1 MTDYERLQGRKAELE
16 RELKDIQN
24 ELHLHEPVSLEEYI
38 QAIENK
44 SYFLNL
50 QGAVVWSSEKK
61 FNPYLM
67 FPFYNYPTEDLA
79 HQARQLK
86 GIDDKLLAFKYCY
99 DRDYKPDFD
108 FTDVKY
114 FIVYSHIEGRFE
126 VARSQSL
133 EINTVYFSSEVIAQK
148 CCDWL
153 NNKEENKQEENE

>member
-1 MTDYERLQGRKAELE
+1 MTNKERLQKRKAELE

-24 ELHLHEPVSLEEYI
+24 EIRLYEPVSLEEYI

-44 SYFLNL
+44 SYFLNI
-50 QGAVVWSSEKK
+50 QGAVVWSSDKK
-61 FNPYLM
+61 FNPHLL

-99 DRDYKPDFD
+99 DRDYKPDWNFP
-108 FTDVKY
+108 DVKY
-114 FIVYSHIEGRFE
+114 FIVYSHIEQRFE